1 MFSKQKHV
9 LSELPKIDDNN
20 AKYISVDYGTLN
32 PTAFLLWEKAKDGR
46 WICTKEY
53 YYDGR
58 LKGVQ
63 KTDEEY
69 AEDMIEFIGDKK

>member
-32 PTAFLLWEKAKDGR
+32 PTAFLLWGKSKKTADGFVPKR
-46 WICTKEY
+46 I
-53 YYDGR
+53 
-58 LKGVQ
+58 LL
-63 KTDEEY
+63 
-69 AEDMIEFIGDKK
+69 